1 MPPCDA
7 YVKRERNET
16 SRSSRPRSH
25 SLHSPSSPP
34 LTKKRPS
41 AEAASARTA
50 LRCSRRCATST
61 PRGAQASP
69 GAPEPYA
76 AGTPSL
82 AKRDPDPAR
91 PTRCAPPLTPP
102 VDTAASVKTPG
113 ATDRV
118 SKTPPAASRAARR
131 SVSVTGESAA
141 AFFPDTRSSPLAIAA
156 ENASVTVSDGLSCAP
171 RALPS
176 AARPAPLR
184 LAGTARGTASFPS
197 RVPKISG
204 ASSERRRLPA
214 PECARARSAA
224 LAPDDV
230 ASRRGTRGACGGTSG
245 GARAP
250 NASAHAS
257 SSMRTL
263 SVPRAPRREK
273 SAAPDA

>member
-1 MPPCDA
+1 MA
-7 YVKRERNET
+7 KG
-16 SRSSRPRSH
+16 
-25 SLHSPSSPP
+25 L
-34 LTKKRPS
+34 
-41 AEAASARTA
+41 A
-50 LRCSRRCATST
+50 L
-61 PRGAQASP
+61 
-69 GAPEPYA
+69 
-76 AGTPSL
+76 
-82 AKRDPDPAR
+82 
-91 PTRCAPPLTPP
+91 
-102 VDTAASVKTPG
+102 
-113 ATDRV
+113 V
-118 SKTPPAASRAARR
+118 SGKN
-131 SVSVTGESAA
+131 
-141 AFFPDTRSSPLAIAA
+141 AA
-156 ENASVTVSDGLSCAP
+156 ENASVTVSGGLSCAP

-176 AARPAPLR
+176 AVRPAPLR

-245 GARAP
+245 GARPP

-263 SVPRAPRREK
+263 SVPRAPSRKK